1 MKRLLILPFLILGL
15 VACEKDD
22 TTTDDNTNNNNNN
35 NNTTI
40 TNNTLTVGSNTSSL
54 NLYTAYLATD
64 VNTNLDYYTFFIYK
78 DDVLDRKQYIN
89 LQLKEIPSA
98 SKTLDWQSGSSAPG
112 DLTADQFALQA
123 KVNDEI
129 WYGEYTVDGWATTG
143 TMQAVVSNGK
153 LTLWWENI
161 ELADNFITPNVTSRE
176 KCSGKLTF
184 NLSDLQSAS
193 ANTSTTVF
201 NLTDE

>member
-22 TTTDDNTNNNNNN
+22 TTTDDNTNTNNNN
-35 NNTTI
+35 NNTSL
-40 TNNTLTVGSNTSSL
+40 TNNTLTVGSNTSAL
-54 NLYTAYLATD
+54 NLYNCYVATD
-64 VNTNLDYYTFFIYK
+64 VNTNQDYYSFFIYK
-78 DDVLDRKQYIN
+78 DDVLDRKQYIS
-89 LQLKEIPSA
+89 LALKEIPSA

-112 DLTADQFALQA
+112 ALTADEFALQA

-129 WYGEYTVDGWATTG
+129 WYGEYSVDGWATTG

>member
-35 NNTTI
+35 NNPAL
-40 TNNTLTVGSNTSSL
+40 TNNSISVGDASSTL

-64 VNTNLDYYTFFIYK
+64 VNTNADYYTFFIYK

-98 SKTLDWQSGSSAPG
+98 SKTLSWQSGNSAPG
-112 DLTADQFALQA
+112 ALTADEFAMQV
-123 KVNDEI
+123 KVNDKD
-129 WYGEYTVDGWATTG
+129 WYGEYSANGWATTG
-143 TMQAVVSNGK
+143 TMEAVVSNGK
-153 LTLWWENI
+153 LTIWWENV
-161 ELADNFITPNVTSRE
+161 ELSDNFITPNVTER
-176 KCSGKLTF
+176 KNCSGKLTF
-184 NLSDLQSAS
+184 NISDLQTVD